1 MSFEILNSTAI
12 TAAFWGYALVA
23 ILGLAVVA
31 SVAIPAVVRNRNIR
45 LTRHQSVREYYG
57 SLAFTH

>member
-1 MSFEILNSTAI
+1 MSFEILSSTAV

-31 SVAIPAVVRNRNIR
+31 AVVVPAIARNRSLR

-57 SLAFTH
+57 TLAFSH